1 MGVLKCNLFRSGKAR
16 GHFISFDN
24 WFTEVVLIK
33 GISLGNMIRNKS
45 PGQRRLGRME
55 MNVNHIKDKHH

>member
-1 MGVLKCNLFRSGKAR
+1 MQLIQEWQGTRSL
-16 GHFISFDN
+16 ISFDN